1 MCVSEIGRFEDC
13 KSVRV
18 LYWKIGRMLEC
29 MIGRVYG
36 WKSVGWKI
44 VCERENGWMCD
55 FMVFILNIIF

>member
-1 MCVSEIGRFEDC
+1 M
-13 KSVRV
+13 
-18 LYWKIGRMLEC
+18 M
-29 MIGRVYG
+29 GRVYG